1 VHFFTSFLLAV
12 AVSFDGLGAG
22 FAYGVRNLYVPYL
35 SLLIISISSSLAL
48 LAAMFMGRA
57 MATFLPG
64 HVSSYIGGGIL
75 LLVGAY
81 IVRGAYNGQ
90 EEAGLPAGSKKKAP
104 SLRGILREPEKAD
117 LDSSGS
123 ISSREAA
130 ILGLALAMDAFG
142 AGFGAAMAGYS
153 PLITCVLVG
162 FCKLI
167 FISGGVSLGKRYA
180 ESLNSKKAGA
190 LAGGVLILLGLINII

>member
-1 VHFFTSFLLAV
+1 MHFFTSFLLAV
-12 AVSFDGLGAG
+12 AVSMDGLGAG
-22 FAYGVRNLYVPYL
+22 FAYGVQNLYIPYL

-57 MATFLPG
+57 MSIFFPG
-64 HVSSYIGGGIL
+64 HISSYIGGGVL

-81 IVRGAYNGQ
+81 IVWGAFNGNEDVKQ
-90 EEAGLPAGSKKKAP
+90 PAGTEKKAP
-104 SLRGILREPEKAD
+104 SLRGILKQPEKAD
-117 LDSSGS
+117 FDSSGS

-153 PLITCVLVG
+153 PWVTCLLVG

-167 FISGGVSLGKRYA
+167 FVSGGFSLGKKYA
-180 ESLNSKKAGA
+180 ESLNSKKAAA

>member
-12 AVSFDGLGAG
+12 AVSIDGLGAG

-48 LAAMFMGRA
+48 LAAMFLGRA
-57 MATFLPG
+57 MSNFFPG
-64 HVSSYIGGGIL
+64 YISSYIGGGIL

-81 IVRGAYNGQ
+81 IFWGAFNGHTEVQ
-90 EEAGLPAGSKKKAP
+90 PPAGTEKKAP
-104 SLRGILREPEKAD
+104 SLRGILKEPEKAD
-117 LDSSGS
+117 FDSSGS

-153 PLITCVLVG
+153 PWLTCLLVG

-167 FISGGVSLGKRYA
+167 FVSGGVSLGKRYA
-180 ESLNSKKAGA
+180 ESLNSKKAA
-190 LAGGVLILLGLINII
+190 AMAGGVLILLGLINII